1 MLQANLHGYK
11 KTTCINEATKPQHS
25 IAQQNPLNMSLTQPT
40 FSKDNLQSLYTSAPT
55 SMFGTKWI
63 KLFNGDCI

>member
-1 MLQANLHGYK
+1 MLQANLYGYK
-11 KTTCINEATKPQHS
+11 KTTCIKETTKLQHN
-25 IAQQNPLNMSLTQPT
+25 IIRHNPLNMSLTQPT